1 MRNAGAGMIAV
12 QVKIDGRIMIPI
24 IAVQNAAMA
33 KSGARGRIGGKKVDK
48 LNLVSCRT
56 CIMDHRIPLE

>member
-12 QVKIDGRIMIPI
+12 PVKIGGRTMIPI
-24 IAVQNAAMA
+24 TPAQNAEMA
-33 KSGARGRIGGKKVDK
+33 KSGARGMIAGKKVDK